1 MTNWLIRQ
9 TVDLGDGMD
18 ASKYAIK
25 DIIPVAYVEDQ
36 AAHTWEITVLQDGE
50 PADLT
55 GYTCTAF
62 FYRHYDGQTP
72 YVNGTI
78 NDNVV
83 RVILPKEAYSYEGR
97 VDCKVNISSTG
108 YSDTITLSVVS
119 MNVGHVKTTHII
131 DPGQE
136 IPTTVEAFDSQLQQ
150 LATLNEQTSAIINGY
165 AGGLQAV
172 QRDSFGEIDDAD
184 DIAGWES
191 GRFNSTQ
198 GSNYGKNAAD
208 SAYVRTSGFLRVYAG
223 STVDVDDNSTYK
235 FQVALYTAADASTCT
250 FVKSASTAGPYT
262 VTTNCYMRIA
272 IALKSGAA
280 QSTTAIKSHFD
291 LDIIG
296 DGESVMGLR
305 DEVKVKVEP
314 ENIDWVVSQLVPG
327 TGALSYTAS
336 NGMYYVSTS
345 NFIRALKG
353 STISIQLDEGESAG
367 TYVFNVARYSAPN
380 VESFIS
386 GDFRSASSDA
396 YTVPEDCYIRFGI
409 ALAENRTTLQDTDM
423 ARHLVYDITQELSA
437 KTARQE
443 EELHAIERSPFYRDV
458 LYGPGELNEY
468 YHGGQASYSA
478 FPYGSPDTRSL
489 GSYSY
494 SDYIAVWDELA
505 GRYTDYI
512 TKTSIG
518 KTYDNNQDIYCY
530 TLTQNQWAQ
539 SDRKKPKV
547 IIVAG
552 QHGNEKGAPFGLYY
566 FVRDLCEN
574 WDRNAAFG
582 DIETYINGYIDD
594 HSGQD
599 IETYV
604 KTLVTNSLKRARRR
618 ESVTTLDYI
627 RNNITLIIVPVAN
640 PTGFNTFNRVTGN
653 NVDMNRNYDYD
664 ADRNWGTGGSG
675 SGTTPF
681 SENETKAIKAL
692 VEANTDACLLID
704 FHTQN
709 ADRASNYTGLSW
721 CSFDPDIVA
730 EAFGQYLY
738 RACCWHVTDITQHF
752 IADYGITPDGDEV
765 FGRVTLGT
773 PSTVGLPTLKNW
785 AKSIGIAA
793 LTYEGFPG
801 FPAGANLSGTC
812 SQPTQKANSELIG
825 NFLRTA
831 LSAFAKITK

>member
-18 ASKYAIK
+18 ASKYAVK

-36 AAHTWEITVLQDGE
+36 AAHTWEVTVMQDGE

-55 GYTCTAF
+55 SYTCTAF

-172 QRDSFGEIDDAD
+172 QRDSFGEIDDAG

-198 GSNYGKNAAD
+198 GNNYGKNQAD
-208 SAYVRTSGFLRVYAG
+208 GTYVRTSGAIYVYAG
-223 STVDVDDNSTYK
+223 TTVDVDDNTTYK
-235 FQVALYTAADASTCT
+235 FQVALYSDAEATTCT

-262 VTTNCYMRIA
+262 VTSNCYMRIA
-272 IALKSGAA
+272 IAKKDGST

-336 NGMYYVSTS
+336 NGMHYVATS

-367 TYVFNVARYSAPN
+367 TYVFNVAHYSAPN
-380 VESFIS
+380 VASFTS
-386 GDFRSASSDA
+386 FRSADSAA

-409 ALAENRTTLQDTDM
+409 ALAENRTALQDTGM
-423 ARHLVYDITQELSA
+423 AKHLVYDITQELSA

-443 EELHAIERSPFYRDV
+443 EELHAVERSPFYRDV
-458 LYGPGELNEY
+458 LYGPCVLNEY
-468 YHGGQASYSA
+468 YHGGRATYETFPTGGGPTLKNYTYASYI
-478 FPYGSPDTRSL
+478 G
-489 GSYSY
+489 
-494 SDYIAVWDELA
+494 VWDELA
-505 GRYTDYI
+505 ERYPDYI
-512 TKTSIG
+512 TKFELSERA
-518 KTYDNNQDIYCY
+518 YDNQIIYGY
-530 TLTQNQWAQ
+530 KLTQNQWEQ
-539 SDRKKPKV
+539 SDRKQPKV
-547 IIVAG
+547 IIVSG
-552 QHGNEKGAPFGLYY
+552 QHGNEKCAPFGLYY

-574 WDRNAAFG
+574 WDHNASYAA
-582 DIETYINGYIDD
+582 IN
-594 HSGQD
+594 
-599 IETYV
+599 TYV
-604 KTLVTNSLKRARRR
+604 SDYVTSHSSQSVDDYITDLTEKVTKLARRR
-618 ESVTTLDYI
+618 ASVTTLDYI
-627 RNNITLIIVPVAN
+627 RNHVTLIIVPVAN
-640 PTGFNTFNRVTGN
+640 PSGFNVFDRDTAHE
-653 NVDMNRNYDYD
+653 VDMNRNYDYD
-664 ADRNWGTGGSG
+664 ATRNWSPGGSG
-675 SGTTPF
+675 KGTAPF
-681 SENETKAIKAL
+681 SEPETQAIRDL
-692 VEANTDACLLID
+692 VNDNLDASLLID
-704 FHTQN
+704 FHTQGE
-709 ADRASNYTGLSW
+709 DVVSNYTKLTW

-738 RACCWHVTDITQHF
+738 RACCWHVEEITQHF

-765 FGRVTLGT
+765 YGTVTLGT
-773 PSTVGLPTLKNW
+773 PDTVGLPSLKNW

-801 FPAGANLSGTC
+801 FPAGSWRTGAC
-812 SQPTQKANSELIG
+812 KAPAQQANSELIG